1 MTESGAE
8 KRRGLWEERHELSA
22 FIVRALMTFLGTV
35 GALGCIMSSLGFSF
49 GTGIFDIAVS
59 LASVLFTYA
68 MLRTGYHHYCVGAGA
83 AVCLLFGLVRGS
95 LTASGIAEISSRYV
109 LAGSEGA
116 EALAELSDGAGAQY
130 AFAFFGTVMVLVLV
144 WLLGQKIRRIIPAIL
159 ITGVFPAVSVAIGII
174 PGYMYLIMLCLF
186 WSMLLFDAD
195 ELIGPSVII
204 VPLFCAVFLVI
215 LAAVPHSPHKRIEWA
230 RPASQTAAPTT
241 VGGENH
247 DPPAETESTGETLQ
261 NNDDPRDAHPD
272 ADGETKPDRWEEN
285 GLEIPRQ
292 IARVV
297 IVLLVIM
304 ILIAL
309 VPTSRLIRLRLRKRK
324 THSRDRNASAI
335 AEYRYMEQL
344 AAFAGNKEDPSGE
357 IWKRATEIGLKARF
371 SGEMISAG
379 ELGEMHRL
387 ALFYREIC
395 MKRTDRMKH
404 LIGKYYLAL

>member
-1 MTESGAE
+1 MTEGAE
-8 KRRGLWEERHELSA
+8 GKRKGLMEERRELSA
-22 FIVRALMTFLGTV
+22 FIVRSLMTFLGTL
-35 GALGCIMSSLGFSF
+35 GALGCLMSGLGFSF
-49 GTGIFDIAVS
+49 RAGAFDIAVS
-59 LASVLFTYA
+59 LASVLFTYT
-68 MLRTGYHHYCVGAGA
+68 MLRTGYHLCCAGAGA
-83 AVCLLFGLVRGS
+83 ALCLLFGLIRLS
-95 LTASGIAEISSRYV
+95 LVSSGMAEIASRYV
-109 LAGSEGA
+109 LARAEGA
-116 EALAELSDGAGAQY
+116 EALAELSDSAGSLY
-130 AFAFFGTVMVLVLV
+130 AFVFLGAVTVLVLT
-144 WLLGQKIRRIIPAIL
+144 WLLGQKIRRTIPAIL
-159 ITGVFPAVSVAIGII
+159 ITGIFPAVSVAIGII

-195 ELIGPSVII
+195 ELMGPSLII
-204 VPLFCAVFLVI
+204 APLLCCIFLII
-215 LAAVPHSPHKRIEWA
+215 LAAVPHSPHERIELV
-230 RPASQTAAPTT
+230 RPAGQTAAPTT

-247 DPPAETESTGETLQ
+247 DPAAETESTGETLQ

-272 ADGETKPDRWEEN
+272 AEGDIKPDKWGEN
-285 GLEIPRQ
+285 GLEIPRR

-309 VPTSRLIRLRLRKRK
+309 IPTSRLIRLRIRKKR

-344 AAFAGNKEDPSGE
+344 AAFAGSMEDSSGE
-357 IWKRATEIGLKARF
+357 IWVRATEIGLKARF
-371 SGEMISAG
+371 SGETVSAA

-395 MKRTDRMKH
+395 MKRVDRVKH

>member
-1 MTESGAE
+1 MTEGGAE

-35 GALGCIMSSLGFSF
+35 GALGCLMSGLGFSF
-49 GTGIFDIAVS
+49 GTGIFDVAVS

-68 MLRTGYHHYCVGAGA
+68 MLRTDYHPYCVGAGA
-83 AVCLLFGLVRGS
+83 ATCLLFGLIRGS
-95 LTASGIAEISSRYV
+95 LTVSGTAEISSRYA

-130 AFAFFGTVMVLVLV
+130 AFAFFGTVMVLVLA
-144 WLLGQKIRRIIPAIL
+144 WLLGQKISRIIPAIL
-159 ITGVFPAVSVAIGII
+159 ITGVFPAISVAIGII

-204 VPLFCAVFLVI
+204 VPLFCAVFLII
-215 LAAVPHSPHKRIEWA
+215 LAAVPHNPHKRIEWA
-230 RPASQTAAPTT
+230 RPVGQTAAPTT
-241 VGGENH
+241 VGGENN

-272 ADGETKPDRWEEN
+272 VDGETKPGRWEEN

-292 IARVV
+292 IARAV

-304 ILIAL
+304 IMAAL
-309 VPTSRLIRLRLRKRK
+309 VPTSRLIRLRFRKKR

-344 AAFAGNKEDPSGE
+344 AAFAGNKEDLSGE
-357 IWKRATEIGLKARF
+357 IWRRATEIGLKARF

-395 MKRTDRMKH
+395 IKRTDKMKH

>member
-8 KRRGLWEERHELSA
+8 KRRGFWEERHALSA

-68 MLRTGYHHYCVGAGA
+68 MLRTGYHPYCVGAGA

-230 RPASQTAAPTT
+230 RPAGQTAAPTT
-241 VGGENH
+241 VG
-247 DPPAETESTGETLQ
+247 
-261 NNDDPRDAHPD
+261 
-272 ADGETKPDRWEEN
+272 DRKS
-285 GLEIPRQ
+285 
-292 IARVV
+292 VV
-297 IVLLVIM
+297 
-304 ILIAL
+304 
-309 VPTSRLIRLRLRKRK
+309 
-324 THSRDRNASAI
+324 
-335 AEYRYMEQL
+335 
-344 AAFAGNKEDPSGE
+344 
-357 IWKRATEIGLKARF
+357 
-371 SGEMISAG
+371 
-379 ELGEMHRL
+379 
-387 ALFYREIC
+387 
-395 MKRTDRMKH
+395 
-404 LIGKYYLAL
+404 

>member
-8 KRRGLWEERHELSA
+8 KRRGFWEERHALSA

-68 MLRTGYHHYCVGAGA
+68 MLRTGYHPYCVGAGA

-116 EALAELSDGAGAQY
+116 EALAELSDSAGAQY

-215 LAAVPHSPHKRIEWA
+215 LAAVPHSLHKRIEWA
-230 RPASQTAAPTT
+230 RPAGQTAAPTT

-247 DPPAETESTGETLQ
+247 DPPAGPLQSRAGNPHGDGPEERRPAPCSVLPGNQPSDYRNHTGE
-261 NNDDPRDAHPD
+261 
-272 ADGETKPDRWEEN
+272 
-285 GLEIPRQ
+285 
-292 IARVV
+292 
-297 IVLLVIM
+297 
-304 ILIAL
+304 
-309 VPTSRLIRLRLRKRK
+309 RL
-324 THSRDRNASAI
+324 S
-335 AEYRYMEQL
+335 
-344 AAFAGNKEDPSGE
+344 
-357 IWKRATEIGLKARF
+357 
-371 SGEMISAG
+371 
-379 ELGEMHRL
+379 
-387 ALFYREIC
+387 
-395 MKRTDRMKH
+395 
-404 LIGKYYLAL
+404 

>member
-8 KRRGLWEERHELSA
+8 KRRGFWEERHALSA

-68 MLRTGYHHYCVGAGA
+68 MLRTGYHPYCVGAGA

-230 RPASQTAAPTT
+230 RPAGQTAAPTT

-261 NNDDPRDAHPD
+261 NDDDPRDAHPD
-272 ADGETKPDRWEEN
+272 ADGETKLDRWEEN

-324 THSRDRNASAI
+324 THSRNRNDSAI

-344 AAFAGNKEDPSGE
+344 AAFAGNKEDSSGE